1 MVSDGQRKPRVVVIV
16 VFDGVKL
23 LDAAGP
29 AEVFAEANRFG
40 ANYQIKIAS
49 VDGRDVTTSI
59 GTGFAV
65 TDRIA
70 AIVSADTVLV
80 AGGDGLIGR
89 PIDPAL
95 VTALKGVPPRTRR
108 LASICTGSFILAQA
122 GLLNGRRAT
131 THWRH
136 ANLLARAFPDVVVE
150 PDAIF
155 VRDGAILTSAG
166 VSAGID
172 LALALVE
179 EDYGPELARD
189 VARSLVVYLKRAGG
203 QSQFSVLVEADP
215 PPQSALRTVT
225 DAIAAN
231 PAADHSVKN
240 LAIQASLST
249 RQLTRLFQSELGTTP
264 ARYVEMV
271 RIDAAQAA
279 LDAGRTVTE
288 TAHLAGF
295 GSAETLRGVRE
306 QPRCLTEGL
315 SGQISHHVS
324 RVRTSSRLRRPPGT
338 AQRIKPARFARR
350 SPSCQP
356 SRPRWWAGSTSGSAR
371 PGGRARPHPAWRG
384 SRSVPP
390 ATPVNR

>member
-1 MVSDGQRKPRVVVIV
+1 MPDPDPKQRVVVIV

-40 ANYQIKIAS
+40 AAYRLKIAS

-59 GTGFAV
+59 GTRFAV
-65 TDRIA
+65 TARIA
-70 AIVSADTVLV
+70 SIESADTFLV
-80 AGGDGLIGR
+80 AGGDMLVGR

-95 VTALKGVPPRTRR
+95 VDALKTVPIRTRR
-108 LASICTGSFILAQA
+108 VASICTGSFILAQA
-122 GLLNGRRAT
+122 GLLSGRRAT

-136 ANLLARAFPDVVVE
+136 TGLLARAFPDVAVE

-155 VRDGAILTSAG
+155 VRDENVFTSAG

-179 EDYGPELARD
+179 DDYGADLVRD

-215 PPQSALRTVT
+215 PRQSALRAVT

-231 PAADHSVKN
+231 PAADHSVKT
-240 LAIQASLST
+240 LAARASLST
-249 RQLTRLFQSELGTTP
+249 RQLARLFQSELGTTP

-271 RIDAAQAA
+271 RIDAARAA
-279 LDAGRTVTE
+279 LDAGRTVTD
-288 TAHLAGF
+288 TARMAGF
-295 GSAETLRGVRE
+295 GSAETLRRVFVNHLGVSPKAYRD
-306 QPRCLTEGL
+306 RFRTT
-315 SGQISHHVS
+315 S
-324 RVRTSSRLRRPPGT
+324 RG
-338 AQRIKPARFARR
+338 
-350 SPSCQP
+350 
-356 SRPRWWAGSTSGSAR
+356 
-371 PGGRARPHPAWRG
+371 
-384 SRSVPP
+384 
-390 ATPVNR
+390 